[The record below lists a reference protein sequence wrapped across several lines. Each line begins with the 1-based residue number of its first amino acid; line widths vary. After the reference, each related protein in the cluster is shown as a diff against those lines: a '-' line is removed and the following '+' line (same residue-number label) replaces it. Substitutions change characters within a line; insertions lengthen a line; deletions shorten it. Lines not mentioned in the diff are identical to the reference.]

1 MTVLENALLYASRGI
16 RVIPIA
22 PGEKYPAGIEAWQT
36 IATSN
41 TDTVKQWFT
50 TTYKDWGVGICTGR
64 AGARQVFVLDIDEH
78 DPQQSGSDTL
88 ADLEAEHGKLPDTV
102 TVLTPTGGRHLY
114 FTTPIAIRNDA
125 GKRLGPGLDIR
136 GDGGQVLAPPT
147 LHPTGKPYTFEEGFG
162 ITDILPA
169 DAPDWLIKRLTAEPK
184 IDRTRPAD
192 GDIFL
197 TDPNS
202 PSARY
207 NNTTNWQT
215 ILTQD
220 GWTYVYQGTDGT
232 EYWRRPGKTTGIS
245 ASLNHNGND
254 ALIVFS
260 SNAPVP
266 EGGYSRFGYHA
277 QRHHQGS
284 WKQAAAQYMN
294 LNPTITTSTPD
305 ELLSQIVNWQEF
317 WNQDHKAEDWI
328 AYPLIARGR
337 QTALFAVAKEGKS
350 YIALACVAA
359 LATGKP
365 IFGRPAQDK
374 VHVLYLDYE
383 MTAADLMERLDNLG
397 YTREDDLTH
406 LHYALIP
413 SLPPL
418 NTYEGAAAVMKL
430 VELTQAQVVVIDTTG
445 RAVEGEENSADTYRE
460 FARTTGLALKG
471 AGIALLRTDH
481 AGKDK
486 GKTQGQRGS
495 SAKNDDVDIVYH
507 LQRDGHTIKLTRV
520 FSRIGWAP
528 TEVELIEEQLEEDH
542 NPIRLKETL
551 ETFTEPI
558 YNLARQIL
566 QAFPELKPGMVQ
578 EDTNKFREE
587 ARARG
592 VAAKNQKWSPALRA
606 IAQNRLRDPLN

>member
-88 ADLEAEHGKLPDTV
+88 ADLEQEHGKLPDTV

-305 ELLSQIVNWQEF
+305 ELLSQLVNWQEF

-365 IFGRPAQDK
+365 IFGRPAQDQ

-606 IAQNRLRDPLN
+606 IAQNRLRNPLD

>member
-1 MTVLENALLYASRGI
+1 
-16 RVIPIA
+16 
-22 PGEKYPAGIEAWQT
+22 
-36 IATSN
+36 
-41 TDTVKQWFT
+41 
-50 TTYKDWGVGICTGR
+50 
-64 AGARQVFVLDIDEH
+64 
-78 DPQQSGSDTL
+78 
-88 ADLEAEHGKLPDTV
+88 
-102 TVLTPTGGRHLY
+102 
-114 FTTPIAIRNDA
+114 
-125 GKRLGPGLDIR
+125 
-136 GDGGQVLAPPT
+136 
-147 LHPTGKPYTFEEGFG
+147 
-162 ITDILPA
+162 
-169 DAPDWLIKRLTAEPK
+169 
-184 IDRTRPAD
+184 
-192 GDIFL
+192 
-197 TDPNS
+197 
-202 PSARY
+202 
-207 NNTTNWQT
+207 
-215 ILTQD
+215 
-220 GWTYVYQGTDGT
+220 
-232 EYWRRPGKTTGIS
+232 
-245 ASLNHNGND
+245 
-254 ALIVFS
+254 
-260 SNAPVP
+260 
-266 EGGYSRFGYHA
+266 
-277 QRHHQGS
+277 
-284 WKQAAAQYMN
+284 MN

-305 ELLSQIVNWQEF
+305 ELLSQLVNWQEF

-337 QTALFAVAKEGKS
+337 QTALFAVSKEGKS

>member
-1 MTVLENALLYASRGI
+1 MSVLDHALLYARRGI

-36 IATSN
+36 IASSN
-41 TDTVKQWFT
+41 PTTVTEWFT

-147 LHPTGKPYTFEEGFG
+147 IHPTGKPYAFEEGYS

-202 PSARY
+202 PSTRY
-207 NNTTNWQT
+207 NNATNWQT
-215 ILTQD
+215 ILTND

-284 WKQAAAQYMN
+284 WKQAAAEYLN
-294 LNPTITTSTPD
+294 YNPTITTSTPD
-305 ELLSQIVNWQEF
+305 ELLAQLVNWQEF

-337 QTALFAVAKEGKS
+337 QTALFAVSKEGKS

-365 IFGRPAQDK
+365 IFGRPAQDP

-397 YTREDDLTH
+397 YTREDNLTH